1 MQSVPYDSLG
11 TLVFCYQTYVLLMG
25 SPITGV
31 QNAGGVGKK
40 LFFSQSTENLCP
52 SAVMV
57 WLAEWGAVSSTMFDC
72 PAFVY
77 NTDGSP

>member
-1 MQSVPYDSLG
+1 MIWSCVSLSVISWSSVKTAKFNIMQSVPYDSLG

-57 WLAEWGAVSSTMFDC
+57 
-72 PAFVY
+72 
-77 NTDGSP
+77 